1 MSINIDI
8 KTQEVSFALPDFGL
22 GYKDTYISPEVW
34 ESCSDALLR
43 SEEAWGIVELG
54 YLFPGDDKKPGRIQ
68 MLGFKDFC
76 PYTIDLDEFKDAR
89 SMFTLDEWIDIV
101 LAAVDYNPKGYDS
114 MTQKLSVLQRLLP
127 FVEKN
132 LNLIELAPL
141 GTGNEGK
148 SDEELAEGLLFA
160 LRCGANLIDVMGDL
174 YCKDPRELTC
184 NPAAVEKQ
192 KRLIDEIHERGGEVL
207 ISSHLFRYAPA
218 EEVLEIAL
226 AQQERGAD
234 IVKIVCAADSE
245 EQELEALRIITLLR
259 QALRVPFLFLV
270 GGSHCRLVRHI
281 GPMLGCCMWLT
292 VPAHDALSTKVQPV
306 CRAIR
311 AIADNFDYA
320 PDRTFD
326 DE

>member
-1 MSINIDI
+1 M
-8 KTQEVSFALPDFGL
+8 
-22 GYKDTYISPEVW
+22 
-34 ESCSDALLR
+34 LLLL
-43 SEEAWGIVELG
+43 V
-54 YLFPGDDKKPGRIQ
+54 
-68 MLGFKDFC
+68 
-76 PYTIDLDEFKDAR
+76 
-89 SMFTLDEWIDIV
+89 V
-101 LAAVDYNPKGYDS
+101 AAVIGYILVDHDAGLYRDMTVVKITDISTKHTETQTGVLSDKENYYVQTITANILNGEYKGKTATLSNQYTDS
-114 MTQKLSVLQRLLP
+114 NVRDEAYAVGDQLLVDLARDGTTGKILEQKRDTLVYLLVAVLLIGLIAVADRAGFFSFLSVCI
-127 FVEKN
+127 N
-132 LNLIELAPL
+132 LVL
-141 GTGNEGK
+141 
-148 SDEELAEGLLFA
+148 LLFA

-184 NPAAVEKQ
+184 DPAAVEKQ

-207 ISSHLFRYAPA
+207 ISSHLFRYAPT

-234 IVKIVCAADSE
+234 VVKIVCAADSE

-326 DE
+326 E

>member
-1 MSINIDI
+1 MPWRERDDGMQHKPTFLHQNKPLITCMVQSPTPEEAISAVRNAAGDG
-8 KTQEVSFALPDFGL
+8 ADAFGL
-22 GYKDTYISPEVW
+22 QICRLQSEYRTEEHLKRIFRPMGNRPIYVTNYRYGY
-34 ESCSDALLR
+34 
-43 SEEAWGIVELG
+43 
-54 YLFPGDDKKPGRIQ
+54 
-68 MLGFKDFC
+68 
-76 PYTIDLDEFKDAR
+76 
-89 SMFTLDEWIDIV
+89 
-101 LAAVDYNPKGYDS
+101 
-114 MTQKLSVLQRLLP
+114 
-127 FVEKN
+127 
-132 LNLIELAPL
+132 
-141 GTGNEGK
+141 NEGK

-184 NPAAVEKQ
+184 DPAAVEKQ

-234 IVKIVCAADSE
+234 VVKIVCAADSE